1 MKVLDELFPFLERE
15 SFFTLTNLEK
25 IASELDFDQTPRMS
39 RDGKVEIEIHNRKM
53 PDEFLKYLIFDLS
66 SQVLK
71 GTNMP
76 KKLQNRVLAAAAT
89 VHFYDCGYKQVAGIS
104 NLEKVWRERLN
115 QCHINGSNTRP
126 LQTRYMG
133 RTKYT
138 DKIESDYPGYIRE
151 MYRYAE
157 KTIGNQ
163 SSFTALAKTMN
174 SKSATIKDKPTL
186 QMNKMKLFRWFKQQG
201 GKEKSPLPKPYLTED
216 QKKERVTWCKE
227 VKDIIKKEGKNF
239 YAVFL
244 DEKWFYPTSRRRKLK
259 ILPKTEGEDHED
271 YQPTERRRSNNIKVS
286 KPAPLDCWFV
296 FLIHLR

>member
-1 MKVLDELFPFLERE
+1 MYVLLCKKNHWK
-15 SFFTLTNLEK
+15 S
-25 IASELDFDQTPRMS
+25 I
-39 RDGKVEIEIHNRKM
+39 
-53 PDEFLKYLIFDLS
+53 IFCS
-66 SQVLK
+66 ISQ
-71 GTNMP
+71 NYE
-76 KKLQNRVLAAAAT
+76 Q
-89 VHFYDCGYKQVAGIS
+89 QIS
-104 NLEKVWRERLN
+104 NN
-115 QCHINGSNTRP
+115 QRQANASNV
-126 LQTRYMG
+126 
-133 RTKYT
+133 
-138 DKIESDYPGYIRE
+138 
-151 MYRYAE
+151 
-157 KTIGNQ
+157 
-163 SSFTALAKTMN
+163 
-174 SKSATIKDKPTL
+174 
-186 QMNKMKLFRWFKQQG
+186 NKMKLFWWFKQQG